1 MEEPE
6 KRKEESPF
14 LISYTYV
21 SSLKKEKEE
30 KKYHSWD
37 GKSPWRR
44 RSNKLSFLGGLR
56 INEIVS
62 GQKSRKAFIYGLS
75 GVFNMSF

>member
-44 RSNKLSFLGGLR
+44 RSNKLSFLGVLR

-62 GQKSRKAFIYGLS
+62 GHEPCEIKNES
-75 GVFNMSF
+75 